1 MGCGGAAERGGGM
14 LSPAAKGEAEAL
26 SLSPKYVPRVLQQV
40 NQVSR
45 GRKQH
50 ERKRERERQ
59 GEARRGKE
67 KKRKRE
73 KREAERRLSLKR
85 GSGGI
90 EPLGR

>member
-1 MGCGGAAERGGGM
+1 M

-50 ERKRERERQ
+50 ERKRERE
-59 GEARRGKE
+59 ARRGKE
-67 KKRKRE
+67 RQRE
-73 KREAERRLSLKR
+73 KEEAREERSGAERRLSLKR